1 MNIFNN
7 NQHEPARLEPTHKKP
22 GILEQC
28 LEFWLNNQYGIV
40 LFTIAVM
47 IIILLFMIC
56 YAAGTGHIHFLST
69 EANRYEHMNQIIF
82 YAGGVIPWVE

>member
-1 MNIFNN
+1 MNLFNKK
-7 NQHEPARLEPTHKKP
+7 QQPVRLEPTHKKP

-47 IIILLFMIC
+47 IITLLCMVG

-69 EANRYEHMNQIIF
+69 EANQYEHLNQIILF
-82 YAGGVIPWVE
+82 YGGGLL

>member
-1 MNIFNN
+1 MNLFNKK
-7 NQHEPARLEPTHKKP
+7 QGPARLEPTHKKP

-28 LEFWLNNQYGIV
+28 WEFWLNNQYGIV

-47 IIILLFMIC
+47 IITLLCMMG

-69 EANRYEHMNQIIF
+69 EANQYEHLNQIILF
-82 YAGGVIPWVE
+82 YGGGLL

>member
-1 MNIFNN
+1 MNLFNK
-7 NQHEPARLEPTHKKP
+7 QHGPARLEPTHKKP

-28 LEFWLNNQYGIV
+28 WEFWLNNQYGIV

-47 IIILLFMIC
+47 IITLLCMMG

-69 EANRYEHMNQIIF
+69 EANQYEHLNQILF
-82 YAGGVIPWVE
+82 YGGGLL